1 MRLRGLTK
9 TAPATPVKKIQVG
22 WASAGRAARPPGLGA
37 FEGLPILA
45 RRAEDVESHRSL
57 RPGHRRV
64 PHTARDDVSVA
75 RLELS
80 RLTADGEGEGALDDE
95 AGLLVGMAVL
105 GHLHVR
111 LELHQR
117 ERDA

>member
-1 MRLRGLTK
+1 MGLSK
-9 TAPATPVKKIQVG
+9 RDPGTPVKENQVG
-22 WASAGRAARPPGLGA
+22 LASAGRPARPPGLGA

-57 RPGHRRV
+57 RPAPRRV
-64 PHTARDDVSVA
+64 PPTARDDVSVA

-95 AGLLVGMAVL
+95 AGLLVGMAV
-105 GHLHVR
+105 
-111 LELHQR
+111 
-117 ERDA
+117 